1 MSPQGQGAHTEAQ
14 GCRGSLEGFPP
25 CLSHPAHLSPLSPR
39 ESSQEALLAPTT
51 ETRAKQPWKASQKRA
66 SVWKERAREEGSCP
80 S

>member
-1 MSPQGQGAHTEAQ
+1 MSPQGQGAHT
-14 GCRGSLEGFPP
+14 GPRGAGGSPGLPSPVSPPP
-25 CLSHPAHLSPLSPR
+25 CSPLSLSPR

-51 ETRAKQPWKASQKRA
+51 ETRERQPWKASQKRA